1 MNEEEAGEEG
11 RAARPAVARSVAR
24 PGARYVPGPRGAPG
38 LSGSV
43 PAMASV
49 TTTPDADLSD
59 FAHLH
64 LHTQY
69 SLLDGAIR
77 TRDLCKTVAERGM
90 KSVAVTDHGNMFG
103 TLQFYEEAKKH
114 GIKPILGCEAYLS
127 DGEMEA
133 KTDRKNY
140 HIVLLA
146 KNRIGFANLQ
156 KLISF
161 GYLRGFYYNP
171 RIDRKVLR
179 DHSEGLIGLSACLS
193 GHVSRL
199 LLADRID
206 EARERVLE
214 YKQIF
219 EPGSYFLELQPNG
232 LANQEKINPLL
243 AQLGA
248 DCGVPIVATNDCH
261 YVNRGEAHAHEVLMC
276 MGQGRTLDDPKRMKH
291 DCDEFFIKTPQEMAP
306 YFQQYP
312 EALENACRIARMC
325 DVELELEKPEL
336 PDFRLPPGAEDDL
349 PGYLR
354 RVTEAGLR
362 RRIDAIQATGQTVKE
377 DVYRERL
384 DYELRVIEQMKFPGY
399 FLIVWDFIRHAK
411 SIGVPVGPGRGSGAG
426 SLVAYALRI
435 TDLDPLRYDL
445 LFERFL
451 NPERVSMP
459 DFDIDFC
466 MDRRDEVIR
475 YVIDRY
481 GEDHV
486 GQIATFHS
494 LKARGLVR
502 DVCRVMGWSVQDTNE
517 LAKLIPEGPKVTLSA
532 AMTDP
537 EPLKAKAK
545 KDPSLAGKLRDTIQI
560 GDAATK
566 LRTRAQ
572 ADTKAREVLD
582 IGCSLEGLNRHAGMH
597 AAGIV
602 IGNRP
607 LWEHVPCFKADG
619 KIVTQYTMGDAEKA
633 GLVKFDF
640 LGLKTLTVIH
650 TAVRLINEGGLHRL
664 PGAPAASQDGEFV
677 IESIP
682 MADAGVYEMISRGD
696 TTGVFQ
702 LESSGFRELLGRLRP
717 DCFEDI
723 IAAVALYRPG
733 PLEGGMVDQFIDC
746 KHKRRAIEYPDPR
759 LEGVLEETYGV
770 FVYQEQVMQAAQV
783 LAGFSLGAADLM
795 RRAMGKKK
803 PKEMEYQRERFVEG
817 CGQTSGI
824 DSKKANEIFDLIDKF
839 AGYGFNKSHSAA
851 YGLITYQTAYLKHH
865 FRVAFMA
872 ALMTCDK
879 DKNENVV
886 KFIAEARGAGIG
898 VLPPDVNESGRD
910 FSVVLRKADGK
921 AAPVKGRGKR
931 SSQAAEAEHEQL
943 IRFGLGA
950 VRGVGEAAVDSILGA
965 RQQGGTFGSVFE
977 LCRRI
982 DLKKANK
989 RTLEGLLRAG
999 AFDSI
1004 AGGRTRAAVLGAMER
1019 AVEQGQGAQRDRE
1032 SGQRGLFDMLLGDA
1046 AAPAVYVEE
1055 YPELEEW
1062 SPKERL
1068 LAEREALGFYL
1079 TGHPLDRFQQ
1089 DVERFATT
1097 SIGKLRKEM
1106 HGSEIVVAGVICD
1119 FREVQ
1124 TRSGRGAMGFF
1135 QLEDQYGRIEV
1146 VVFPKTYARVD
1157 EATGLTV
1164 AEQIERAGDEPVLVS
1179 GKIEVETG
1187 DDGEVQRYKLLL
1199 EGMQPVAQV
1208 RAERTARVYL
1218 TLRVDQLTDQKLLQL
1233 KQVVSD
1239 HGGQCKM
1246 ELSVVVD
1253 DVYASNIVFGD
1264 EFCVSADEGLLLA
1277 LERLFGKGAVRCG

>member
-1 MNEEEAGEEG
+1 MTA
-11 RAARPAVARSVAR
+11 PTTSSPSV
-24 PGARYVPGPRGAPG
+24 
-38 LSGSV
+38 
-43 PAMASV
+43 
-49 TTTPDADLSD
+49 DLSD

-77 TRDLCKTVAERGM
+77 TRDLCKTVHERGM

-103 TLQFYEEAKKH
+103 TLQFYEEAKKY
-114 GIKPILGCEAYLS
+114 GVKPILGCEAYLS
-127 DGEMEA
+127 DGDMDA
-133 KTDRKNY
+133 RTDRKNY

-146 KNRIGFANLQ
+146 KDNEGFANLQ
-156 KLISF
+156 RLVSF

-179 DHSEGLIGLSACLS
+179 DHARGLIGLSACLS

-199 LLADRID
+199 LLADKMD

-214 YKQIF
+214 YKDIF
-219 EPGSYFLELQPNG
+219 DPGCYFLELQPNG

-243 AQLGA
+243 AQLA
-248 DCGVPIVATNDCH
+248 EDCGVPLVATNDCH
-261 YVNRGEAHAHEVLMC
+261 YVNRSEAHAHEVLMC

-291 DCDEFFIKTPQEMAP
+291 DCDEFFIKTPQQMEP
-306 YFQQYP
+306 YFRQYP
-312 EALENACRIARMC
+312 SALENACRIAQMC
-325 DVELELEKPEL
+325 NVELDLGRPEL
-336 PDFRLPPGAEDDL
+336 PDFTLPQGVEDDL

-354 RVTEAGLR
+354 RVTEEGLR
-362 RRIDAIQATGQTVKE
+362 KRLAAIRDSGRTIDE
-377 DVYRERL
+377 DVYRQRL
-384 DYELRVIEQMKFPGY
+384 DYELRIIEQMKFPGY

-411 SIGVPVGPGRGSGAG
+411 SVGVPVGPGRGSGAG
-426 SLVAYALRI
+426 SLVAYSLQI
-435 TDLDPLRYDL
+435 TDLDPLRYEL

-502 DVCRVMGWSVQDTNE
+502 DVCRVMGWSVAETNE

-537 EPLKAKAK
+537 EPLKAQAK
-545 KDPSLAGKLRDTIQI
+545 KDPSQAGKLRDTIQI
-560 GDAATK
+560 GDAALK
-566 LRTRAQ
+566 LRMRAQ
-572 ADTKAREVLD
+572 ADTRARGVLD
-582 IGCSLEGLNRHAGMH
+582 IGTSLEGLNRHAGMH

-607 LWEHVPCFKADG
+607 LWEHVPCFRADG

-640 LGLKTLTVIH
+640 LGLKTLTVIN
-650 TAVRLINEGGLHRL
+650 TAVRLINEGGLHGL
-664 PGAPAASQDGEFV
+664 PRPFD

-682 MADAGVYEMISRGD
+682 MTDAGVYEMISRGD

-717 DCFEDI
+717 DRFEDI

-746 KHKRRAIEYPDPR
+746 KHGRRAVEYPHPLLAD
-759 LEGVLEETYGV
+759 VLAETYGV

-783 LAGFSLGAADLM
+783 LAGFSLGSADLM

-803 PKEMEYQRERFVEG
+803 PKEMEYQRGLFVEG
-817 CGQTSGI
+817 CAKHNQI
-824 DSKKANEIFDLIDKF
+824 DAKKANEIFDLIDKF

-851 YGLITYQTAYLKHH
+851 YGLITYQTAFLKHH

-886 KFIAEARGAGIG
+886 KFIAEARGAGIE
-898 VLPPDVNESGRD
+898 VLPPDVNESGMD
-910 FSVVLRKADGK
+910 FSVVKQ
-921 AAPVKGRGKR
+921 APAVEGEPGEPGEEPGG
-931 SSQAAEAEHEQL
+931 SVEQQ

-950 VRGVGEAAVDSILGA
+950 VRGVGGAAVDSILSA
-965 RQQGGTFGSVFE
+965 RQEGGSFASLYD

-1004 AGGRTRAAVLGAMER
+1004 AGDRARAQLFGAIES

-1032 SGQRGLFDMLLGDA
+1032 SGQRGLFDALLGDGG
-1046 AAPAVYVEE
+1046 APQVYAEE
-1055 YPELEEW
+1055 YPDCEEW

-1068 LAEREALGFYL
+1068 LGEREALGFYL

-1097 SIGKLRKEM
+1097 NIGNLRKDM

-1157 EATGLTV
+1157 EQAGLSV
-1164 AEQIERAGDEPVLVS
+1164 SEQLEQAGDEPVLVA
-1179 GKIEVETG
+1179 GKIEAETG

-1199 EGMQPVAQV
+1199 ETVQPLAQV
-1208 RAERTARVYL
+1208 RAERTARVHL
-1218 TLRVDQLTDQKLLQL
+1218 TLRQDQLTDKKLLQL
-1233 KQVVSD
+1233 KQIVSD
-1239 HGGQCKM
+1239 HSGQCKM
-1246 ELSVVVD
+1246 ELTVLVED
-1253 DVYASNIVFGD
+1253 RFASNIVFGD

-1277 LERLFGKGAVRCG
+1277 LERLFGKGAARCG

>member
-1 MNEEEAGEEG
+1 MEHG
-11 RAARPAVARSVAR
+11 PSV
-24 PGARYVPGPRGAPG
+24 
-38 LSGSV
+38 
-43 PAMASV
+43 
-49 TTTPDADLSD
+49 DLSD

-77 TRDLCKTVAERGM
+77 TRDLCKTVHERGM

-103 TLQFYEEAKKH
+103 TVQFYEEAKKW
-114 GIKPILGCEAYLS
+114 GVKPIMGCEAYLS
-127 DGEMEA
+127 DGPMGA
-133 KTDRKNY
+133 RADRKNY

-146 KNRIGFANLQ
+146 RNEEGFANLQ
-156 KLISF
+156 RLVSF

-171 RIDRKVLR
+171 RIDRQVLAE
-179 DHSEGLIGLSACLS
+179 HSRGLIGLSACLS

-199 LLADRID
+199 LLAGEID
-206 EARERVLE
+206 QARERVLE
-214 YKQIF
+214 YKNIF
-219 EPGSYFLELQPNG
+219 EPGCYFLELQPNG

-243 AQLGA
+243 AQLGK
-248 DCGVPIVATNDCH
+248 DCGVPLVATNDCH
-261 YVNRGEAHAHEVLMC
+261 YVNRTEAHAHEVLMC

-291 DCDEFFIKTPQEMAP
+291 DCDEFFIKTPQEMQG
-306 YFQQYP
+306 YFTRYP
-312 EALENACRIARMC
+312 DALENACRISRMC
-325 DVELELEKPEL
+325 NVELSLGKPEL
-336 PDFRLPPGAEDDL
+336 PDFQLPPDVEGDL

-354 RVTEAGLR
+354 RVTEQGL
-362 RRIDAIQATGQTVKE
+362 V
-377 DVYRERL
+377 ERL
-384 DYELRVIEQMKFPGY
+384 AALRAGGLSPNEDEYRQRLDHELSIIEHMKFPGY

-411 SIGVPVGPGRGSGAG
+411 TIGVPVGPGRGSGAG
-426 SLVAYALRI
+426 SLVAYSLRI
-435 TDLDPLRYDL
+435 TDLDPLRYNL

-466 MDRRDEVIR
+466 MSRRDEVIR
-475 YVIDRY
+475 YVMDRY

-502 DVCRVMGWSVQDTNE
+502 DVCRVMGWSVSETND

-532 AMTDP
+532 ALTDP

-545 KDPSLAGKLRDTIQI
+545 KDPSLAGKLRETIQI
-560 GDAATK
+560 GDAAFK

-572 ADTKAREVLD
+572 TDERTRKVLD
-582 IGCSLEGLNRHAGMH
+582 VGTSLEGLNRHAGMH
-597 AAGIV
+597 AAGVV

-607 LWEHVPCFKADG
+607 LWEHVPCFRADG
-619 KIVTQYTMGDAEKA
+619 KIVTQYTMVDAEKA

-650 TAVRLINEGGLHRL
+650 NAVRLVNEGGLH
-664 PGAPAASQDGEFV
+664 DGETPFDIDAV
-677 IESIP
+677 P
-682 MADAGVYEMISRGD
+682 MDDAGVYEMITRGD

-746 KHKRRAIEYPDPR
+746 KHGRRAIEYPHD
-759 LEGVLEETYGV
+759 LLAEVLRETYGV

-803 PKEMEYQRERFVEG
+803 ASEMERQRSLFVDG
-817 CGQTSGI
+817 CASHNDI
-824 DSKKANEIFDLIDKF
+824 DAKKANEVFDLIDKF

-851 YGLITYQTAYLKHH
+851 YGLITYQTGYLKHH

-879 DKNENVV
+879 DKNDNVV
-886 KFIAEARGAGIG
+886 KFIAEARGTGIK
-898 VLPPDVNESGRD
+898 VLPPCVNESGQD
-910 FSVVLRKADGK
+910 FSVVCRPDG
-921 AAPVKGRGKR
+921 
-931 SSQAAEAEHEQL
+931 EQQ

-950 VRGVGEAAVDSILGA
+950 VRGVGAAAVDSILDA
-965 RQQGGTFGSVFE
+965 RRVDGSFASLYE
-977 LCRRI
+977 MCRRI

-999 AFDSI
+999 AFDSVS
-1004 AGGRTRAAVLGAMER
+1004 GGRGRAQLLGAVES
-1019 AVEQGQGAQRDRE
+1019 AVDQGQSAQRDRE
-1032 SGQRGLFDMLLGDA
+1032 SGQRGLFDA
-1046 AAPAVYVEE
+1046 IAETSAETVYAEE
-1055 YPELEEW
+1055 YPDCEEW

-1068 LAEREALGFYL
+1068 VGEREALGFYL
-1079 TGHPLDRFQQ
+1079 TGHPLDRYGG

-1097 SIGKLRKEM
+1097 NVGHLRKDM
-1106 HGSEIVVAGVICD
+1106 HGQEVVVAGVICD

-1135 QLEDQYGRIEV
+1135 NLEDQYGRVESI
-1146 VVFPKTYARVD
+1146 VFPKTYARVD
-1157 EATGLTV
+1157 EDTGLSM
-1164 AEQIERAGDEPVLVS
+1164 AEQIDQVGDEPVLVA
-1179 GKIEVETG
+1179 GKVEAEIG

-1199 EGMQPVAQV
+1199 ETIQPMAQV
-1208 RAERTARVYL
+1208 RAERTAKVLL
-1218 TLRVDQLTDQKLLQL
+1218 TLRQDQLTDDKVLAL
-1233 KQVVSD
+1233 KQIVSD

-1246 ELSVVVD
+1246 ELTVTVD
-1253 DVYASNIVFGD
+1253 DRYSSNIVFGD
-1264 EFCVSADEGLLLA
+1264 EFCVSADEGLMLA
-1277 LERLFGKGAVRCG
+1277 LQRLFGKESVRLA

>member
-1 MNEEEAGEEG
+1 ME
-11 RAARPAVARSVAR
+11 PSV
-24 PGARYVPGPRGAPG
+24 
-38 LSGSV
+38 
-43 PAMASV
+43 
-49 TTTPDADLSD
+49 DLSD

-77 TRDLCKTVAERGM
+77 TRDLCQTVHERGM
-90 KSVAVTDHGNMFG
+90 KAVAVTDHGNMFG
-103 TLQFYEEAKKH
+103 TVQFYEEAKKW
-114 GIKPILGCEAYLS
+114 GVKPILGCEAYLS
-127 DGEMEA
+127 DGAMDA
-133 KTDRKNY
+133 RTDRKNY

-146 KNRIGFANLQ
+146 KNAIGFRNLQ
-156 KLISF
+156 RLVSF

-171 RIDRKVLR
+171 RIDRKVLAE
-179 DHSEGLIGLSACLS
+179 HSEGLIGLSACLS

-199 LLADRID
+199 LLAGRMD

-214 YKQIF
+214 YKSIF
-219 EPGSYFLELQPNG
+219 EPGCYFLELQPNG
-232 LANQEKINPLL
+232 LESQERINPLL
-243 AQLGA
+243 AQLGR

-261 YVNRGEAHAHEVLMC
+261 YVNRQEAHAHEVLMC

-291 DCDEFFIKTPQEMAP
+291 DCDEFFIKTPQEMES
-306 YFQQYP
+306 YFRQYP
-312 EALENACRIARMC
+312 EALENAARIARMC
-325 DVELELEKPEL
+325 DVELDLGHPEL
-336 PDFRLPPGAEDDL
+336 PDFQLPPGVEEDL

-354 RVTEAGLR
+354 NVTEQGL
-362 RRIDAIQATGQTVKE
+362 V
-377 DVYRERL
+377 ERL
-384 DYELRVIEQMKFPGY
+384 GAMRHAGVAIDEEAYRARLEHELEIIEYMKFPGY

-411 SIGVPVGPGRGSGAG
+411 DIGVPVGPGRGSGAG
-426 SLVAYALRI
+426 SLVAYSLKI
-435 TDLDPLRYDL
+435 TDLDPIKYNL

-475 YVIDRY
+475 YVMERY

-502 DVCRVMGWSVQDTNE
+502 DVCRVMGWSVADTND

-537 EPLKAKAK
+537 EPIKAKAK

-560 GDAATK
+560 AEAATK
-566 LRTRAQ
+566 LRLRAA
-572 ADTKAREVLD
+572 ADERAKEVLAV
-582 IGCSLEGLNRHAGMH
+582 GCSLEGLNRHAGMH

-607 LWEHVPCFKADG
+607 LWEHVPCFRADG
-619 KIVTQYTMGDAEKA
+619 KIVTQYTMVDAEKA

-650 TAVRLINEGGLHRL
+650 TAVRLINEGGLYTPP
-664 PGAPAASQDGEFV
+664 PGAPPQFDIDTV
-677 IESIP
+677 P
-682 MADAGVYEMISRGD
+682 MDDAGVYEMITRGD

-746 KHKRRAIEYPDPR
+746 KHGRRAIEYPHALLAD
-759 LEGVLEETYGV
+759 VLQETYGV

-803 PKEMEYQRERFVEG
+803 AKEMERQRSLFVEG
-817 CGQTSGI
+817 CAQHSQI
-824 DSKKANEIFDLIDKF
+824 DAKKANEIFDLIDKF

-872 ALMTCDK
+872 ALMTADK

-910 FSVVLRKADGK
+910 FSVVCKPIEGQE
-921 AAPVKGRGKR
+921 
-931 SSQAAEAEHEQL
+931 QAGLYEQQ

-950 VRGVGEAAVDSILGA
+950 VRGVGAAAVDSILDA
-965 RQQGGTFGSVFE
+965 RDGDGPFTSLFD

-999 AFDSI
+999 AFDSV
-1004 AGGRTRAAVLGAMER
+1004 AGGRARAQLLGAIER
-1019 AVEQGQGAQRDRE
+1019 AVEQGQSAQRDRE
-1032 SGQRGLFDMLLGDA
+1032 SGQRGLFDMLADTA
-1046 AAPAVYVEE
+1046 AETVYVEE
-1055 YPELEEW
+1055 YPDCEEW
-1062 SPKERL
+1062 TPKERL
-1068 LAEREALGFYL
+1068 LGEREALGFYL

-1097 SIGKLRKEM
+1097 NVGNLRKDM
-1106 HGSEIVVAGVICD
+1106 HGNDVVLAGVICD

-1124 TRSGRGAMGFF
+1124 TRSGRGPMGFF
-1135 QLEDQYGRIEV
+1135 QLEDQYGRVEAI
-1146 VVFPKTYARVD
+1146 VFPKTYARVD
-1157 EATGLTV
+1157 EETGLSV
-1164 AEQIERAGDEPVLVS
+1164 AEQIEQAGDEPVLIA
-1179 GKIEVETG
+1179 GKVEVETG

-1199 EGMQPVAQV
+1199 DTIQPVAQA
-1208 RAERTARVYL
+1208 RAERTAKVQL
-1218 TLRVDQLTDQKLLQL
+1218 TLRQDQLTDGKVLAL

-1246 ELSVVVD
+1246 ELTVLVD
-1253 DVYASNIVFGD
+1253 DRFSSNIVFGD